1 MTTDKEQLVAAYQQ
15 VFGTTQRSRAQ
26 MLVLADL
33 AFLCRARLVPF
44 DMDAHL
50 TAMRC
55 GRLEVWQRI
64 SNAIE
69 PPLPTV
75 ADILG
80 NPAMI
85 TEDDSNA

>member
-1 MTTDKEQLVAAYQQ
+1 MKSVPEQLAEAYQQ

-33 AFLCRARLVPF
+33 AYLCRARLVPF

-69 PPLPTV
+69 PALPTV
-75 ADILG
+75 AEILG
-80 NPAMI
+80 NPAMN
-85 TEDDSNA
+85 TEDDNNA